1 MLYFE
6 EFDDSEDLDDIPTGS
21 EPVEEDGDDFDDFD
35 GDDDEEFDVDMDD
48 LNATLSQLGADDL
61 DFGDDDLDDDED
73 DGFDADVL
81 DAISDDDN
89 KSMEDKVDTTPEEE
103 LTPEEKKQAA
113 DDIAAA
119 VPAMLIKT
127 EMDATECVNFF
138 SSDESNIALD
148 EGLLTEEAID
158 YFMDEVR
165 NYDPEM
171 LATEA
176 TYGNKTIVRFSKQA
190 LLARIRG
197 ICVVKCARA
206 HRDPDMPKYA
216 RACKQRR
223 FFKARM
229 KKKYGREADKQA
241 RLIIRRMKQSKS
253 PAIKK
258 LSDKVSAP
266 AENHK

>member
-6 EFDDSEDLDDIPTGS
+6 EFDDSDDLEEIPAGS
-21 EPVEEDGDDFDDFD
+21 EPIDDDFDDFD
-35 GDDDEEFDVDMDD
+35 MDDDEEFEVDMDD
-48 LNATLSQLGADDL
+48 LNTTLGQL
-61 DFGDDDLDDDED
+61 GDDDLDFDDDDDDFDDED
-73 DGFDADVL
+73 DDFDADVM
-81 DAISDDDN
+81 DVVSDDGD
-89 KSMEDKVDTTPEEE
+89 KSMEDRVDTTPEEE
-103 LTPEEKKQAA
+103 LTPDEKKQAA

-119 VPAMLIKT
+119 VPAMLIKS
-127 EMDATECVNFF
+127 EMDATESVNFF
-138 SSDESNIALD
+138 SGYESNIALD
-148 EGLLTEEAID
+148 EGLLTEEALD

-165 NYDPEM
+165 NYDPEI

-190 LLARIRG
+190 LLARIKG

-206 HRDPDMPKYA
+206 HRDPDMIKYA
-216 RACKQRR
+216 KACKQRR

-229 KKKYGREADKQA
+229 KKKYGHEADKQA

-266 AENHK
+266 ADNHK

>member
-6 EFDDSEDLDDIPTGS
+6 EFDDSDDLEEIPTGS
-21 EPVEEDGDDFDDFD
+21 EPIEDDFDDFD
-35 GDDDEEFDVDMDD
+35 GDDDEEFEVDMDD
-48 LNATLSQLGADDL
+48 LNTTLSQLGDDDL
-61 DFGDDDLDDDED
+61 DFDDGDDFDDED
-73 DGFDADVL
+73 DDFDADVM

-89 KSMEDKVDTTPEEE
+89 KSMEDRVDTTPEEE
-103 LTPEEKKQAA
+103 LTPDEKKQAA

-127 EMDATECVNFF
+127 EMDATESVNFF
-138 SSDESNIALD
+138 SGNESNIALD
-148 EGLLTEEAID
+148 EGLLTEEALD

-165 NYDPEM
+165 NYDPEI

-216 RACKQRR
+216 KACKQRR

-241 RLIIRRMKQSKS
+241 RLIIRRMQQSKS

-266 AENHK
+266 ADNHK